1 MARIPEQEIERLKRE
16 IPVAKLV
23 AGLGVELK
31 RTGANLVGR
40 CPFHED
46 HTPSLVVTPETN
58 LWRCMGACN
67 VAGSTI
73 DWVMK
78 TRGVSFRHAVE
89 LLRADHPSLAAGDG
103 RVVRKGTA
111 VKLPAP
117 VAVDADDRQTLRDVV
132 AFYHDTLKNSPEA
145 LRYLES
151 RGLKDPEMIG
161 RFKLGFANRTLGL
174 TLPDKNRKEG
184 AELRGRL
191 QRLGILR
198 AESGHEHFNGSVV
211 FPIFSLEGDVLGLY
225 GRKITAGLR
234 EGTPLHLYLPG
245 PHRGVWN
252 EEALAASKE
261 IVLCE
266 SIIDALTFW
275 CAGFRNVTA
284 SYGVNGF
291 TADHRE
297 ALEKHKTQ
305 RVWIA
310 YDADEAGDQAAE
322 RLKEELLA
330 LGIGSHRVLFP
341 RGCDANDY
349 ALKGGSLAVL
359 LNRAGPPAAKE
370 KTEPEAHID
379 GDEIMIER
387 GDRRYRIRGL
397 AKNLSPDVMKVHVLV
412 ARQDSFH
419 VDTLDLAQDRQRA
432 AFIKRAAEELGIA
445 EAVIHKDLGRVYW
458 NLEELQ
464 REAIRKALEPAQP
477 EVKMTD
483 GEREAATALLK
494 EPQLLDRIVADFD
507 RCGLVGE
514 RNNKLIGYLAAVSRH
529 LESPLAV
536 LVQSSSAAGKS
547 TLMDAVLAF
556 VPEEDAIR
564 FSAMTEQ
571 SLYYM
576 GDMDLKHKVLAIAE
590 EEGASRA
597 AYALKLLQSEGVLT
611 IASTGKDPATG
622 KLVTNTYRVEG
633 PVMMFLTTTAIDID
647 EELLNRCLVLSVDED
662 REQTQAIHRLQR
674 EQQTLEGLVR
684 RQERRAIVRLHQN
697 AQRLLKPLAVVN
709 PFVDTLTFPD
719 QLTRMRRDHMKY
731 LTLIRAIALLHQHQ
745 RAVKSGPGFSYI
757 EATREDIAAADR
769 LMDELMRRSLD
780 ELPAQTRRLLGLIEE
795 MVGGR
800 EDFRFSRRDVRAH
813 TGWGH
818 TQLKTH
824 LHRLEELEHLLVFQ
838 GGRGQS
844 YVYELNRS
852 GLEGEKS
859 GPSRPQVGG
868 MSGPGRVSETRMEP
882 GANGVFARKPPN
894 GIYREA

>member
-1 MARIPEQEIERLKRE
+1 MARIPDEEIERLKKE
-16 IPVAKLV
+16 IPLEHLV
-23 AGLGVELK
+23 SGFGVELK

-46 HTPSLVVTPETN
+46 HTPSLIVTPETN
-58 LWRCMGACN
+58 LWRCMGKCN

-89 LLRADHPSLAAGDG
+89 LLRTDHPSLAAAG
-103 RVVRKGTA
+103 R
-111 VKLPAP
+111 AP
-117 VAVDADDRQTLRDVV
+117 VRLAAPIALGADDQQTLRDVV

-161 RFKLGFANRTLGL
+161 RFQLGFANRTLGL
-174 TLPDKNRKEG
+174 TLPDKNRKDG

-211 FPIFSLEGDVLGLY
+211 FPIFSLDGGVLGMY
-225 GRKITAGLR
+225 GRKITANLR

-252 EEALAASKE
+252 EEALAAAKE
-261 IVLCE
+261 IILCE

-275 CAGFRNVTA
+275 CAGLRNVTA
-284 SYGVNGF
+284 AYGVNGF
-291 TADHRE
+291 TEDHR
-297 ALEKHKTQ
+297 AAFQKHGVE

-310 YDADEAGDQAAE
+310 YDADAAGDAAAQ
-322 RLKEELLA
+322 RLKEEL
-330 LGIGSHRVLFP
+330 GIASHRVVFP
-341 RGCDANDY
+341 PGMDANEY
-349 ALKGGSLAVL
+349 ARQGGNLAVL
-359 LNRAGPPAAKE
+359 VNVEPLR
-370 KTEPEAHID
+370 EPEPQIS
-379 GDEIMIER
+379 GDEILIER
-387 GDRRYRIRGL
+387 GERRYRIRGL
-397 AKNLSPDVMKVHVLV
+397 QKNLSPEVLKVNILV
-412 ARQDSFH
+412 AREDSFH

-432 AFIKRAAEELGIA
+432 AFIKRAAEELGVE

-458 NLEELQ
+458 KLEELQ
-464 REAIRKALEPAQP
+464 REAIRKALEPAKP
-477 EVKMTD
+477 EVKMS
-483 GEREAATALLK
+483 GEEREAALALLK
-494 EPQLLDRIVADFD
+494 EPRLLDRIIEDFD

-514 RNNKLIGYLAAVSRH
+514 RSNKLIGYLAAVSRH

-647 EELLNRCLVLSVDED
+647 EELLNRCLVLSVNED

-674 EQQTLEGLVR
+674 EQQTLEGLIR
-684 RQERRAIVRLHQN
+684 RRERRSIIQLHQN

-709 PFVDTLTFPD
+709 PFVDKLTFPD

-731 LTLIRAIALLHQHQ
+731 LTLIRAIALLYQHQ
-745 RAVKSGPGFSYI
+745 RAVKRGPGFDYI
-757 EATREDIAAADR
+757 EASEEDVAAAGR

-780 ELPAQTRRLLGLIEE
+780 ELPAQTRRLLNLIVE
-795 MVGGR
+795 MVAGH
-800 EDFRFSRRDVRAH
+800 EDFRFSRRDVRAF

-824 LHRLEELEHLLVFQ
+824 LHRLEEL
-838 GGRGQS
+838 
-844 YVYELNRS
+844 N
-852 GLEGEKS
+852 
-859 GPSRPQVGG
+859 
-868 MSGPGRVSETRMEP
+868 T
-882 GANGVFARKPPN
+882 
-894 GIYREA
+894 